1 MKQQPCRQEFGADAH
16 AQHGNYQEKGRR
28 NYGKQEAPEKG
39 SHKAASDQHG
49 DDNEKYRS
57 GGNGDPLLIH
67 TAAGDR
73 RHEPG
78 QGADEQEARDYG
90 NRGSPTTSEH
100 GSPAVD
106 GIDGVAEHAA
116 REQPHA
122 PTEPADDVR
131 RAERR
136 GCLIRGDVFAGLA
149 NYARALGD
157 SAFLASL
164 LRMGLFFLIQ
174 VPIMLGLA
182 LLIALA
188 LDSGRARGARSARL
202 LVFMPYAVP
211 AVVATLMWG
220 YLYGPDFGPIAQISR
235 AVGWGTPEFLS
246 PENILGSMMN
256 IVTWEFVGYNM
267 IIMYAALRAIPGE
280 LYEAA
285 EIDGAGQFRIAW
297 NIKIPAIRPAIIL
310 TVIFSIIGT
319 FQLFAEP
326 SLLNAIAPDAI
337 TNAFTPNYYAY
348 NLAFLN
354 RELNYAAAIAFLLG
368 IVIAV
373 LSYVFQLATERRE
386 RRVLVEKGTE
396 S

>member
-1 MKQQPCRQEFGADAH
+1 VSA
-16 AQHGNYQEKGRR
+16 
-28 NYGKQEAPEKG
+28 
-39 SHKAASDQHG
+39 
-49 DDNEKYRS
+49 
-57 GGNGDPLLIH
+57 
-67 TAAGDR
+67 
-73 RHEPG
+73 
-78 QGADEQEARDYG
+78 
-90 NRGSPTTSEH
+90 
-100 GSPAVD
+100 SPALS
-106 GIDGVAEHAA
+106 
-116 REQPHA
+116 
-122 PTEPADDVR
+122 
-131 RAERR
+131 AERR
-136 GCLIRGDVFAGLA
+136 TATAPPPRRHSVVKRKQRLAAYLFILPFFVVFITMLVVPLIYSGYLSLFESKLIGGEVFAGLA
-149 NYARALGD
+149 NYARALAD
-157 SAFLASL
+157 SAFLGSL
-164 LRMGLFFLIQ
+164 LRMGLFFVIQ

-188 LDSGRARGARSARL
+188 LDSGRTRGARSARL

-220 YLYGPDFGPIAQISR
+220 YLYGPDFGPIAQVAR

-267 IIMYAALRAIPGE
+267 IIMYAALRSIPTE

-297 NIKIPAIRPAIIL
+297 SIKLPAIRPAIIL

-337 TNAFTPNYYAY
+337 TNSFTPNYYGY